1 MTKADFELIVYEQ
14 QKMVFSIA
22 YNFLRNAA
30 VAEEVAQ
37 DVFLQLYEKRNSIES
52 GPHCVAWLRRTTIHR
67 CIDACR
73 RSSVQHEVQLEQL
86 PEIAADYSESDPLL
100 EEKLGRLIA
109 SLPEKRRAVLVL
121 RYGEDMDVEDIG
133 RTLQMPVRTVWSHLQ
148 RATAFI
154 REKVTLYLKENNNE
168 SVRTR
173 SS

>member
-1 MTKADFELIVYEQ
+1 LA
-14 QKMVFSIA
+14 
-22 YNFLRNAA
+22 
-30 VAEEVAQ
+30 
-37 DVFLQLYEKRNSIES
+37 
-52 GPHCVAWLRRTTIHR
+52 
-67 CIDACR
+67 
-73 RSSVQHEVQLEQL
+73 
-86 PEIAADYSESDPLL
+86 
-100 EEKLGRLIA
+100 EKLGRLVA

-121 RYGEDMDVEDIG
+121 RYGEDMDVDEIG